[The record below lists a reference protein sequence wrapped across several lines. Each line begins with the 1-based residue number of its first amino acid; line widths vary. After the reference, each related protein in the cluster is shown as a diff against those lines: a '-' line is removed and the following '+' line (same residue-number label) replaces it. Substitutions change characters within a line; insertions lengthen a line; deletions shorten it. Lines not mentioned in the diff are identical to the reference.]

1 MSDQVQVETQADSID
16 QSQADNINSESQA
29 ESQVEAISLDEAKKL
44 RSEAQNLRKRL
55 KDAEAT
61 AQAAEAKQREADEAK
76 ALEEGNYKQLLEQR
90 EAELAEARGELTKRE
105 LKDKRQALARKH
117 KVHEDD
123 MELVDLITATDD
135 DEVEAWIKRIAKRSA
150 VTDGLDTDSGK
161 RSAQGNGKQKQ
172 ESLLANYEFGKRR

>member
-1 MSDQVQVETQADSID
+1 MSEEQQHDVQE
-16 QSQADNINSESQA
+16 
-29 ESQVEAISLDEAKKL
+29 
-44 RSEAQNLRKRL
+44 
-55 KDAEAT
+55 
-61 AQAAEAKQREADEAK
+61 QREADQHTETVVDSSEDSNKSRDTTLAKISQERREARERARKAEAELEELREIQRKADEQK